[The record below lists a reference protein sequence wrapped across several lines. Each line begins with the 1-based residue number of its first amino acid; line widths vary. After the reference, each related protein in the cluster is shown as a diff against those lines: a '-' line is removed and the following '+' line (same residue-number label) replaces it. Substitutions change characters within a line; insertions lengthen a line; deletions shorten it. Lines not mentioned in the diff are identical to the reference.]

1 MKALATAGHTDHH
14 LSYLVS
20 LAEGDG
26 SSAPVVC
33 TGGSMLLGSTGRT
46 DLLGVEKAEPLAHA
60 QWRSVRRL
68 LTTLPPDTR
77 IYPTHGFGSFCS
89 STPSAGDVLAAS
101 TIAEEGQK
109 NPAALMDEDV
119 FVVAVLANLPPV
131 PAYYRYMAPLNR
143 RGPLAPRLEPVALLD
158 GARLAEAVKDSEWV
172 VDLRHRRRY
181 AAEHLR
187 GTLNLELGG
196 NLATYLG
203 WLVPFESRFILV
215 AEHEAEVTEARRLV
229 ASIGREEVFAAAL
242 WPDVAARASGPR
254 EPRTISGCEILGP
267 GGGMGSPRGER
278 AARARRPPPARMAPG
293 PRARRSAPPLAGA
306 RRAKGRGA
314 FDGTALGALWGRL
327 PVGGGG
333 VAHVGMGPV
342 AGGDRRHLAAR
353 CRNRAPYHG
362 QLGDRREGP
371 VSA

>member
-242 WPDVAARASGPR
+242 WPDALPGLRDHGS
-254 EPRTISGCEILGP
+254 LG
-267 GGGMGSPRGER
+267 RYR
-278 AARARRPPPARMAPG
+278 AARF
-293 PRARRSAPPLAGA
+293 S
-306 RRAKGRGA
+306 
-314 FDGTALGALWGRL
+314 D
-327 PVGGGG
+327 
-333 VAHVGMGPV
+333 
-342 AGGDRRHLAAR
+342 LAA
-353 CRNRAPYHG
+353 AW
-362 QLGDRREGP
+362 DRREESELHVLDVRHPHEWRQGHVLGAQHLPLPELVARRGEVPSTGQLWVHCGAGFRSAAAASLMSGWGLSP
-371 VSA
+371 VVIDDTWQHAAETGLPTTAS